1 MSINLFPANEITQ
14 SKQKSKHFMLC
25 HIGNLNERMGDVKE
39 CHFINAH
46 NKKLR
51 RANFHSLLPE
61 SCLQNCNC
69 GPKSHQLSVQ
79 LVSCISKTGH
89 SQSRIPLE
97 NREMMSS
104 ITWPTTATASHLRDL
119 DKDVHPL
126 HWQPLQPAFLTE
138 SFLWGPLSKWPVI
151 ELYKTALILWAKM
164 RLIFELRGLLLSTV
178 HYKTNTK
185 YFINRSPYSV
195 LEKQCI
201 FHAP

>member
-1 MSINLFPANEITQ
+1 MKEWEMWKNVTSLTYMTGSWRELTSTPSWVVSPKLQ
-14 SKQKSKHFMLC
+14 LWSKVTPTLYIISE
-25 HIGNLNERMGDVKE
+25 G
-39 CHFINAH
+39 
-46 NKKLR
+46 
-51 RANFHSLLPE
+51 
-61 SCLQNCNC
+61 
-69 GPKSHQLSVQ
+69 
-79 LVSCISKTGH
+79 CISRTGH
-89 SQSRIPLE
+89 SQFRIPLE

-104 ITWPTTATASHLRDL
+104 ITWPTSATASHLRDL
-119 DKDVHPL
+119 DKDIHPL
-126 HWQPLQPAFLTE
+126 RWQPLWPAFLTE

-185 YFINRSPYSV
+185 YFINWSLYSV